1 MSALTGNTATFSGG
15 ALTLGHHTVTAMYVG
30 DGNFKGSSPVSSSTV
45 NVTQTATTTTISY
58 SPSNGHVAPNFFG
71 LGVTISATVTPNVGS
86 GTPTGTVNFLD
97 NAGATT
103 LASSVSLTGG
113 VATFSTSSLTA
124 GNHTIVAVYSGD
136 PNFIHSNSTPTVN
149 TILVITP
156 AVTKTVAGFAGTVTV
171 HTTAAA
177 HATSLT
183 VLAIGGNL
191 PSGASITFGAVTVTL
206 SQAALAGA
214 TTLHVNDIG
223 ATGIPATT
231 VSSSL
236 LFASNTQVYS
246 AANFIITALVSTIP
260 GEGAGI
266 PTAGSVVFTDVLVT
280 NASSSGTFQSGGKTT
295 LTIGLV
301 KVGAGGKATLNES
314 LNGGL
319 VLPGVIT
326 AFFSNGQPGNI
337 SPLPSFIFAQYV
349 NGLAGGTSDS
359 NFFAS
364 ANPSSSAQDT
374 ISRDQ
379 TLTTLSTT
387 PPSTTGGQVGLP
399 VTITGVVTAL
409 GVPGG
414 GGPLAPPIGTV
425 TFTDSYTLGGI
436 TTNTT
441 LGTVNLN
448 SLLKVTSMTGVN
460 VMIGGNPFTNVT
472 VHVSGTLTS
481 NVIGIYGASPTGYDG
496 TFVPPALGGTLQITG
511 ASSFTYTVAGTL
523 SSPATG
529 TITAAMLGTT
539 SASATFTASNLAQ
552 ANHVLRVLYNGDN
565 TAPFPL
571 PLTALEN
578 DLAWRGQWVPSNSLG
593 KAFQVTA
600 DSTTGTLTATP
611 AMKSPTTGS
620 VTFVDSLTSTN
631 GGSVHGGTVVFKDG
645 TLVLG
650 TSSVNIRGR
659 ATLVVSASILN
670 VGPNTNTIT
679 AVFNG
684 NGNFKA
690 STSGSL
696 TYSIVGSPT
705 VKLTGPLFTATTLA
719 VTLTATNVTVPAGVV
734 SMVTGHVTTAGVDLT
749 TLTNLGLT
757 ITGALPAAYDG
768 SWAITVVDA
777 THFQYT
783 DIQFGAGSTPLPSP
797 ATGTIKALE
806 EGVVGNGAAAAVL
819 GQSFS
824 VTSSVTGVP
833 STPPGGTVVFVAE
846 SNFRDAARASAPFF
860 TPFTLGTAT
869 LSSGIATLA
878 MPGTGAGSIGAEAA
892 AAGDGNG
899 ADIYELEAFYGGD
912 GNYTAATSTPVNP
925 GAGPRVFELSVEDTG
940 VAFYNVKLISNPT
953 ASYGAKA
960 AGTIQISGKIRP
972 SSEIGAPP
980 PTAPNITLTPATGG
994 YGGHIKAFIDGH
1006 QAEVGPVFGGG
1017 VFTTLPTT
1025 LTIGSVS
1032 GSFAFVPPAASGAHT
1047 VVLQYFGDGL
1057 DDYLPTG
1064 STTMTFTQP
1073 LVAAGSNALASPK
1086 GSVVFGTAPKSST
1099 GTIGSS
1105 TSSDTKST
1113 GSNGLSVLSVD
1124 ELFSSTTTHNNTPRT
1139 LAGALGKANL
1149 GEDWLTGPF

>member
-1 MSALTGNTATFSGG
+1 M
-15 ALTLGHHTVTAMYVG
+15 
-30 DGNFKGSSPVSSSTV
+30 
-45 NVTQTATTTTISY
+45 
-58 SPSNGHVAPNFFG
+58 
-71 LGVTISATVTPNVGS
+71 
-86 GTPTGTVNFLD
+86 
-97 NAGATT
+97 
-103 LASSVSLTGG
+103 
-113 VATFSTSSLTA
+113 
-124 GNHTIVAVYSGD
+124 
-136 PNFIHSNSTPTVN
+136 
-149 TILVITP
+149 
-156 AVTKTVAGFAGTVTV
+156 
-171 HTTAAA
+171 
-177 HATSLT
+177 
-183 VLAIGGNL
+183 
-191 PSGASITFGAVTVTL
+191 
-206 SQAALAGA
+206 
-214 TTLHVNDIG
+214 
-223 ATGIPATT
+223 
-231 VSSSL
+231 
-236 LFASNTQVYS
+236 
-246 AANFIITALVSTIP
+246 
-260 GEGAGI
+260 
-266 PTAGSVVFTDVLVT
+266 
-280 NASSSGTFQSGGKTT
+280 
-295 LTIGLV
+295 
-301 KVGAGGKATLNES
+301 
-314 LNGGL
+314 
-319 VLPGVIT
+319 
-326 AFFSNGQPGNI
+326 
-337 SPLPSFIFAQYV
+337 
-349 NGLAGGTSDS
+349 
-359 NFFAS
+359 
-364 ANPSSSAQDT
+364 
-374 ISRDQ
+374 
-379 TLTTLSTT
+379 
-387 PPSTTGGQVGLP
+387 
-399 VTITGVVTAL
+399 
-409 GVPGG
+409 
-414 GGPLAPPIGTV
+414 
-425 TFTDSYTLGGI
+425 TFTDSYTLGGV

-441 LGTVNLN
+441 LGTVNLS
-448 SLLKVTSMTGVN
+448 SLLKITSITRSG
-460 VMIGGNPFTNVT
+460 TT
-472 VHVSGTLTS
+472 ATATVSGVLTS
-481 NVIGIYGASPTGYDG
+481 NVIGIYGASPTGFDG
-496 TFVPPALGGTLQITG
+496 TFSPLNGLTITG
-511 ASSFTYTVAGTL
+511 PSTFTYTVSNTL
-523 SSPATG
+523 PASATG
-529 TITAAMLGTT
+529 TITAAMLGIN

-593 KAFQVTA
+593 YGEQVLA
-600 DSTTGTLTATP
+600 DTTTGTLTATP

-650 TSSVNIRGR
+650 TSSVDIRGR
-659 ATLVVSASILN
+659 ATLVVSASVLN

-783 DIQFGAGSTPLPSP
+783 DVQFGAGSTPLPSP

-925 GAGPRVFELSVEDTG
+925 VRGPRVFELSVEDTG

-972 SSEIGAPP
+972 SSEIGQPP

-1047 VVLQYFGDGL
+1047 VVLQVLWGRAGRLLADWQHHDDLHAAPGGCGEQCPGFAQGFSGL
-1057 DDYLPTG
+1057 RHGAQEQHWHHRELDFERHEVNGFERAVGFERGRAVLLHDDAQQHATDAGGRLGQGESWRGLADRPVLTG
-1064 STTMTFTQP
+1064 
-1073 LVAAGSNALASPK
+1073 G
-1086 GSVVFGTAPKSST
+1086 
-1099 GTIGSS
+1099 
-1105 TSSDTKST
+1105 
-1113 GSNGLSVLSVD
+1113 
-1124 ELFSSTTTHNNTPRT
+1124 
-1139 LAGALGKANL
+1139 AGAGGARRGSLTWRSARVSDVALGAGL
-1149 GEDWLTGPF
+1149 

>member
-1 MSALTGNTATFSGG
+1 M
-15 ALTLGHHTVTAMYVG
+15 
-30 DGNFKGSSPVSSSTV
+30 
-45 NVTQTATTTTISY
+45 TQASTTTTISY
-58 SPSNGHVAPNFFG
+58 SPSNGHSVPDFYGNK
-71 LGVTISATVTPNVGS
+71 VTISATVAVVAPGV

-103 LASSVSLTGG
+103 LASSVTLTGG
-113 VATFSTSSLTA
+113 VATFSTTSLTA

-136 PNFIHSNSTPTVN
+136 PNFITSNSTPTAN

-156 AVTKTVAGFAGTVTV
+156 AVTATVAGFAGTVT
-171 HTTAAA
+171 TGTNATAAT
-177 HATSLT
+177 ATSIT
-183 VLAIGGNL
+183 VLALGGNL
-191 PSGASITFGAVTVTL
+191 PNGASIKFGAVTVTL
-206 SQAALAGA
+206 SAAATAG
-214 TTLHVNDIG
+214 TTALHLTAPVG
-223 ATGIPATT
+223 GTGIPGST

-236 LFASNTQVYS
+236 LFSSNTQVYS
-246 AANFIITALVSTIP
+246 QANVLITALVSSAV
-260 GEGAGI
+260 GS

-280 NASSSGTFQSGGKTT
+280 NASSSGTFQLGAKTT

-301 KVGAGGKATLNES
+301 KVMSGGKAVLNES

-326 AFFSNGQPGNI
+326 AFFNNGQPGNI
-337 SPLPSFIFAQYV
+337 SPLPNFIFAQYV
-349 NGLAGGTSDS
+349 NGLAGGSSDP
-359 NFFAS
+359 NFFPSAS
-364 ANPSSSAQDT
+364 PSSAALET
-374 ISRDQ
+374 ISRTQ
-379 TLTTLSTT
+379 TLTTVHASPT
-387 PPSTTGGQVGLP
+387 PSQFGLP
-399 VTITGVVTAL
+399 VTITGTVTAL
-409 GVPGG
+409 GNPGV

-425 TFTDSYTLGGI
+425 TFTDSYTLGGV

-448 SLLKVTSMTGVN
+448 SLLKVTSIARSGT
-460 VMIGGNPFTNVT
+460 TAT
-472 VHVSGTLTS
+472 ATVSGVLTS
-481 NVIGIYGASPTGYDG
+481 NVVGIYGASPTGFDG
-496 TFVPPALGGTLQITG
+496 TFSPLNGLVITG
-511 ASSFTYTVAGTL
+511 PSTFTYTVSNTL
-523 SSPATG
+523 PTLATG

-593 KAFQVTA
+593 YGEQVLA
-600 DSTTGTLTATP
+600 DTTTGTLTATP

-650 TSSVNIRGR
+650 TSSVDIRGR
-659 ATLVVSASILN
+659 ATLVVSASVLT

-690 STSGSL
+690 STSGQL
-696 TYSIVGSPT
+696 VYSIVGAPT
-705 VKLTGPLFTATTLA
+705 VKLTGPLIQATTLA
-719 VTLTATNVTVPAGVV
+719 VTLTSTSVTVPDGVV
-734 SMVTGHVTTAGVDLT
+734 SMVTGHVTTAGVNLT

-757 ITGALPAAYDG
+757 ITGATPTAYDG

-783 DIQFGAGSTPLPSP
+783 DVQFGAGSTPLPSP

-806 EGVVGNGAAAAVL
+806 EGIVGNGAAAAAL

-824 VTSSVTGVP
+824 VTASVTGVP
-833 STPPGGTVVFVAE
+833 STPPANGSPVVFVAE
-846 SNFRDAARASAPFF
+846 SNFRDATAASGPFF

-878 MPGTGAGSIGAEAA
+878 MPGTGAASIGAEAA

-899 ADIYELEAFYGGD
+899 ADVYELEAFYQGD
-912 GNYTAATSTPVNP
+912 GVNYSAGHSASVTPS
-925 GAGPRVFELSVEDTG
+925 AGPRVFELSVEDTG
-940 VAFYNVKLISNPT
+940 VAFFNVKLASNPT
-953 ASYGAKA
+953 AAYGAKA
-960 AGTIQISGKIRP
+960 AGTIAISGRIRP
-972 SSEIGAPP
+972 SSEIGQLP
-980 PTAPNITLTPATGG
+980 PTTAPTNTFTPATGG
-994 YGGHIKAFIDGH
+994 CGGHIKAFIDGV
-1006 QAEVGPVFGGG
+1006 QTEVGPVFGGG

-1025 LTIGSVS
+1025 LTIGSTS
-1032 GSFAFVPPAASGAHT
+1032 GKFAFVPPAASGAHT

-1086 GSVVFGTAPKSST
+1086 GSVVFGTAPKSGT

-1105 TSSDTKST
+1105 TSSDTKF
-1113 GSNGLSVLSVD
+1113 NGFERAVGFERGRAVLLHDDAQQHATDAGGRLGQGESWRGLADRPVLRGRVMSRD
-1124 ELFSSTTTHNNTPRT
+1124 RT
-1139 LAGALGKANL
+1139 WVERGALGFKL
-1149 GEDWLTGPF
+1149 